1 MQCNNVT
8 TIPKGLLQLQGS
20 LSSMMDSLYYDP
32 KVAELMNTSMGQYL
46 NGHPFLALAV
56 LVFGAMATVPIGLFL
71 AFATVTFIGAT
82 VGFILLEVFLLSLGG
97 VSLLCVLSALAI
109 LAILVS
115 LVLGA
120 CYITSSNV
128 LNFYYS
134 QRYQNTQP
142 GVNTHTNI
150 GPSLEILIL
159 SLSHPLP
166 FSLSPSV
173 SRYRVTRLAPATNI
187 TVMEQDS
194 LTEKKMMMKKPKGS
208 PRFKKLQRQ

>member
-8 TIPKGLLQLQGS
+8 TNPKGLLQLQGS
-20 LSSMMDSLYYDP
+20 LSSMMSSLYYNP

-71 AFATVTFIGAT
+71 AFATITFIGAT

-134 QRYQNTQP
+134 QR
-142 GVNTHTNI
+142 
-150 GPSLEILIL
+150 
-159 SLSHPLP
+159 
-166 FSLSPSV
+166 V

-194 LTEKKMMMKKPKGS
+194 LTEKKMMMMKKPKGS

>member
-8 TIPKGLLQLQGS
+8 TIPKGLLQLRGS

-32 KVAELMNTSMGQYL
+32 KVAELMNTSMGQFL

-56 LVFGAMATVPIGLFL
+56 LVFGAMATVPIGIFL
-71 AFATVTFIGAT
+71 TFATVTFIGAT
-82 VGFILLEVFLLSLGG
+82 VGLVLLEVFLLSLGG

-120 CYITSSNV
+120 CYITSYNV

-134 QRYQNTQP
+134 QR
-142 GVNTHTNI
+142 
-150 GPSLEILIL
+150 
-159 SLSHPLP
+159 
-166 FSLSPSV
+166 V
-173 SRYRVTRLAPATNI
+173 SRYRVTRLEPATNI
-187 TVMEQDS
+187 TVMEQDG
-194 LTEKKMMMKKPKGS
+194 EEDEEAYGKPEV
-208 PRFKKLQRQ
+208 